1 MWFVVDQQV
10 TASMVTNMPDRSEWK
25 ALIYCR
31 VSSKKQDDS
40 GDGPRSQEHR
50 CRQYAA
56 EKGYVVDDDAV
67 FHDAITGGGDF
78 MKRPG
83 MVAVL
88 RYLRAHPRDDYVVIF
103 DDLKRFARD
112 TEFHIRLRKELAAHN
127 ATVECLNFKF
137 EETPEGHFVE
147 TVIAAQG
154 ELERHQISRQTL
166 QKMKARLERGFSVF
180 KAPVGYCYAESE
192 GQGMLLV
199 KDPIL
204 APIVREALEGY
215 ASGRF
220 QQQAEVKR
228 FLEGFAEF
236 PRDRKH
242 EVRNQFVH
250 DILTR
255 PTYAGCIEHKAWG
268 VSLRKG
274 QHEGLISL
282 ETFSKI
288 QDRLGGIARAPTR
301 RDISADFPLRGL
313 VVCGACG
320 TALTACW
327 SKGRKGLYAY
337 YLCFKKGC
345 SGYRKSIPREVLEGE
360 FESLLKALQPSENVL
375 RFARA
380 LLERAWNSRLLGGQE
395 RTRALRLELAA
406 VELDMKRLLDRLIMT
421 SSDTVAR
428 AMEERIHQLETRKIV
443 LSEQIAQCGQ
453 PIRSFEETV
462 RTALRFLANPYLLW
476 KSKRLE
482 ERRAVLKLAFQEK
495 PAYVRCVGFRTAN
508 LALPFKLLESF
519 STSTFEMAS
528 PWGFE
533 PQLPP

>member
-268 VSLRKG
+268 
-274 QHEGLISL
+274 
-282 ETFSKI
+282 
-288 QDRLGGIARAPTR
+288 
-301 RDISADFPLRGL
+301 
-313 VVCGACG
+313 
-320 TALTACW
+320 
-327 SKGRKGLYAY
+327 
-337 YLCFKKGC
+337 
-345 SGYRKSIPREVLEGE
+345 
-360 FESLLKALQPSENVL
+360 
-375 RFARA
+375 
-380 LLERAWNSRLLGGQE
+380 
-395 RTRALRLELAA
+395 
-406 VELDMKRLLDRLIMT
+406 
-421 SSDTVAR
+421 
-428 AMEERIHQLETRKIV
+428 
-443 LSEQIAQCGQ
+443 
-453 PIRSFEETV
+453 
-462 RTALRFLANPYLLW
+462 
-476 KSKRLE
+476 
-482 ERRAVLKLAFQEK
+482 
-495 PAYVRCVGFRTAN
+495 
-508 LALPFKLLESF
+508 
-519 STSTFEMAS
+519 
-528 PWGFE
+528 
-533 PQLPP
+533 